1 MKNLKVDVAIIGAGT
16 AGLGAYRAVKA
27 AGLSAVIIEGGPYGT
42 TCARVG
48 CMPSKLL
55 IAAAEA
61 AHSAAHTAPF
71 GVHVEG
77 PIRVDGAQVMDR
89 VKRERD
95 RFVGF
100 VLDSVDGLPQEDKIR
115 GYARFL
121 SDTTLQV
128 DDHTRI
134 EASRVV
140 IATGSTPVVPDSYKA
155 LGDRLIVNDDVFYWD
170 DLPRRVMVV
179 GPGVIGLE
187 LGQALARLGVQVRL
201 LGRSASLGG
210 LSDPEVK
217 ASALAAFQA
226 EFSVSLDTRILSA
239 TRDGDEVEVR
249 WADADGR
256 ESLERFDYLLMT
268 AGRRP
273 NLDHLQ
279 LENTSLVLDETGLPH
294 FDRQTLQWGASSLF
308 IAGDVDGELLFLHEA
323 ADEGRIAGENAAR
336 YPKVQPGRRR
346 APLSIVFTD
355 PQIAQVGVH
364 FKGLPTSGVVF
375 GEVDFANQ
383 WRSRVMLKNRGKLRV
398 YADQYN
404 GRFLGAEMAGPSI
417 EHIAHLLSWAVQQE
431 MTVSKMLEMPFYHP
445 VVEEGLRTALRQAA
459 SQLTLAREPLQRV
472 KSA

>member
-1 MKNLKVDVAIIGAGT
+1 MKILKIDVAIIGAGT
-16 AGLGAYRAVKA
+16 AGMSAYRAVKA
-27 AGLSAVIIEGGPYGT
+27 AGLNAVIVEGGPYGT

-55 IAAAEA
+55 IAAADA
-61 AHSAAHTAPF
+61 AHSAANTSPF
-71 GVHVEG
+71 GVHVDS
-77 PIRVDGAQVMDR
+77 PIRVNGVEVMDR
-89 VKRERD
+89 VKSERD

-100 VLDSVDGLPQEDKIR
+100 VLESIDSIPAQDKIR

-121 SDTTLQV
+121 SDTVLQV
-128 DDHTRI
+128 GEHTRV

-155 LGDRLIVNDDVFYWD
+155 LGDRLIVNDDVFYWN

-187 LGQALARLGVQVRL
+187 LGQALARLGVHVRL

-226 EFSVSLDTRILSA
+226 EFSLSLNTRIISA
-239 TRDGDEVEVR
+239 VRDGSEVEVR
-249 WADADGR
+249 WADAHGR
-256 ESLERFDYLLMT
+256 EVLERFDYLLMT
-268 AGRRP
+268 VGRRP
-273 NLDHLQ
+273 NLDHLH
-279 LENTSLVLDETGLPH
+279 LTNTSLVLNDKGLPE
-294 FDRQTLQWGASSLF
+294 FDRQTLQLGTSSLF

-336 YPKVQPGRRR
+336 YPMVHLGQRR

-364 FKGLPTSGVVF
+364 FKDLPTSGVVI

-383 WRSRVMLKNRGKLRV
+383 GRSRVMLKNRGKLRV
-398 YADQYN
+398 YADQYD

-417 EHIAHLLSWAVQQE
+417 EHLAHLLSWAVQQH
-431 MTVSKMLEMPFYHP
+431 MTVPTMLEMPFYHP

-459 SQLTLAREPLQRV
+459 SQLTPARDVLQQV